1 MSYEIPGFKLGTLKA
16 SVDLSADQYH
26 FAAISGTGTVGLCGA
41 GATAIGVIQNKPVSG
56 DAVELD
62 CDGVTKVVAGAAIT
76 PGTEARVM
84 SDSTGRAITA
94 ATTGSKILGIALEAA
109 TAAGQLIAVKLVPSI
124 F

>member
-16 SVDLSADQYH
+16 SADLSANQYH
-26 FAAISGTGTVGLCGA
+26 FASISGTGTVGLCGA
-41 GATAIGVIQNKPVSG
+41 GLEAIGVIQNKPASG
-56 DAVELD
+56 DVVELD

-84 SDSTGRAITA
+84 SDGTGRAITA
-94 ATTGSKILGIALEAA
+94 TSTNKVLGFALEAA
-109 TAAGQLIAVKLVPSI
+109 TAAGQIIAVKLRAAAT